1 MATPKDIVRLAKKVE
16 WREVKSPQGD
26 IVEPHTI
33 HQMFDYAA
41 ANLKR
46 LQPSFLRE
54 DGSDFTQ
61 IWSDLLGFGQI

>member
-1 MATPKDIVRLAKKVE
+1 MATPKDIVRLAQKVE

-33 HQMFDYAA
+33 RQMFDYAA

-46 LQPSFLRE
+46 KKVGKRPHAVAA
-54 DGSDFTQ
+54 
-61 IWSDLLGFGQI
+61 